1 MESRPLPE
9 TGIATSV
16 IKTGDTLRVD
26 GDTGV
31 VTIIEES
38 WITEKTLFP

>member
-1 MESRPLPE
+1 VTG

-16 IKTGDTLRVD
+16 IKTGDIVKVD

-31 VTIIEES
+31 VNLV
-38 WITEKTLFP
+38 KRAG